1 MELDESFSIN
11 TLLTLLQSYTN
22 CTLKESSSL
31 SLSELKTSLHSVKA
45 AVRYDTLA
53 TQFKQGNTFLH
64 RVTKD
69 GNVDI

>member
-1 MELDESFSIN
+1 MELDESFSID
-11 TLLTLLQSYTN
+11 TLLALLQSYTN
-22 CTLKESSSL
+22 RTLKESSSL
-31 SLSELKTSLHSVKA
+31 SVSELKTSLQSVEA
-45 AVRYDTLA
+45 TVRYDTLA